1 MTTIRDDRI
10 ALFGNLQS
18 PATQQ
23 RYWDR
28 VADDVDRT
36 VEGTHPLAGRY
47 HSKQDF
53 IDATFG
59 LLQGVLQ
66 GGVRLLVEHLYVDG
80 DITIAELLST
90 STTNEGA
97 PFANR
102 YCWVCRFDG
111 DTIVEVRAYLD
122 SAMVAYTVSRNEN
135 GRKAVSTKM
144 KSAPSAAPERTAAG
158 MDETTP
164 PDPTPSRHGD

>member
-18 PATQQ
+18 RATQQ

-28 VADDVDRT
+28 VAGDADWT

-47 HSKQDF
+47 HSKKDF

-59 LLQGVLQ
+59 RLQGVLQ
-66 GGVRLLVEHLYVDG
+66 GGVRLVVEHLYVDG

-102 YCWVCRFDG
+102 YCRVCRFDG

-135 GRKAVSTKM
+135 GRKNGRYQGEERAVGG
-144 KSAPSAAPERTAAG
+144 ARA
-158 MDETTP
+158 
-164 PDPTPSRHGD
+164 HGGGNG

>member
-28 VADDVDRT
+28 VADDVDWT

-47 HSKQDF
+47 HSKKDF

-59 LLQGVLQ
+59 RLQGVLQ
-66 GGVRLLVEHLYVDG
+66 GGVRLVVEHL
-80 DITIAELLST
+80 
-90 STTNEGA
+90 
-97 PFANR
+97 
-102 YCWVCRFDG
+102 
-111 DTIVEVRAYLD
+111 
-122 SAMVAYTVSRNEN
+122 
-135 GRKAVSTKM
+135 
-144 KSAPSAAPERTAAG
+144 
-158 MDETTP
+158 
-164 PDPTPSRHGD
+164 